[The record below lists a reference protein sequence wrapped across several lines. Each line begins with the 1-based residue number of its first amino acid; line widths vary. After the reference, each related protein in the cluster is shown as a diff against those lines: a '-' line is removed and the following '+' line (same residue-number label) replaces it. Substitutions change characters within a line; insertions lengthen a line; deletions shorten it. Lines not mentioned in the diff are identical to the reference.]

1 MKIDSFIP
9 LLLLSSVCWK
19 AAAGTITG
27 TVRAEGKDG
36 PTLQLTPAQYES
48 RKFKFAE
55 RMDYTAMRDF
65 VVFIDGPVTTNTAS
79 ADKPIQVLTT
89 RSVNQKGAQF
99 TPRVLPVMT
108 GTTVEWPNNDDIF
121 HNVFSMSEAKP
132 FDLGLYKHPEV
143 KRVTFDKPGRV
154 DVFCSIH
161 ANMNCIILVLENR
174 WFASTDE
181 RGRYAITNVP
191 PGMYRLK
198 AWHDRLPPHVQ
209 EVSMPEAGEVKLD
222 FVLGVKNLPKY

>member
-1 MKIDSFIP
+1 M
-9 LLLLSSVCWK
+9 LSGISWQ

-36 PTLQLTPAQYES
+36 GDFAPAKYDS

-55 RMDYTAMRDF
+55 RVDYAGMRDF
-65 VVFIDGPVTTNTAS
+65 IVFIDGPITTNAAS
-79 ADKPIQVLTT
+79 DKPVQVLTT

-99 TPRVLPVMT
+99 TPRVLPIMV
-108 GTTVEWPNNDDIF
+108 GTTVEWPNNDDIL
-121 HNVFSMSEAKP
+121 HNVFSMSEAKQ

-161 ANMNCIILVLENR
+161 AKMNCMILVLENP
-174 WFASTDE
+174 WFASADD

-191 PGMYRLK
+191 PGTYKLK
-198 AWHDRLPPHVQ
+198 AWHERLPAQIQ
-209 EVSMPEAGEVKLD
+209 EVSVPDIGELKVD